1 MNDNVALFIVANPN
15 QNRFSKHNK
24 NYFFRKQN
32 SDQNQIMTLCDS
44 YPQILGK
51 NNTAK

>member
-1 MNDNVALFIVANPN
+1 MNDNVALFSVANPN
-15 QNRFSKHNK
+15 QYRFSKHNK
-24 NYFFRKQN
+24 NYFFIKQN